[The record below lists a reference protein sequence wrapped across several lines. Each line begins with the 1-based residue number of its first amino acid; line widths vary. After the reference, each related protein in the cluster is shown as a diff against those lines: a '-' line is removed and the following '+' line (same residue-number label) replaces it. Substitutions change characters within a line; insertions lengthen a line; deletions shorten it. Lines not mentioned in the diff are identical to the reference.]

1 MNAETSTA
9 PLTITHTHEAG
20 TLIEGTAKG
29 DGTARIL
36 KVNGWRWGRS
46 IAAWFVP
53 ISRDR
58 QPKMHIINRTTAALT
73 EAGFSVETKIDRTSR
88 STAEIEAGK
97 IARQQDRADALAAK
111 AERKQDA
118 ETAAYDSARAALR
131 RLPEGGEPIKIGHH
145 SENRHRRAIATADR
159 AMGKSVQ
166 ATEEAKATA
175 ERAATAAQT
184 TDRRYSPAA
193 VASRIK
199 TLETGI
205 RATKRKIDGSSHT
218 FAGGYVETT
227 KPATG
232 DYRAHLQG
240 MLADALDQ
248 LTYWQGIR
256 ANQIAEGKA
265 TNYTREQINKGD
277 YVRIGGSWH
286 EVARANQ
293 KTVSLITGYSW
304 TQKADYAQ
312 IRDHRTTEEATT
324 ATAHGN
330 TETQEPVNTETSA
343 VEHS

>member
-1 MNAETSTA
+1 MTVETSTA
-9 PLTITHTHEAG
+9 TLTITHTHEAG

-29 DGTARIL
+29 DGTAPIL
-36 KVNGWRWGRS
+36 KGNGWRWGRS

-53 ISRDR
+53 MSRDR
-58 QPKMHIINRTTAALT
+58 QPKMHVINRTTAALT
-73 EAGFSVETKIDRTSR
+73 EAGFSVETDIDRISR
-88 STAEIEAGK
+88 STAEVEAGK

-111 AERKQDA
+111 ADRKQDA
-118 ETAAYDSARAALR
+118 EEAAWDAARAALG
-131 RLPEGGEPIKIGHH
+131 RLPEGGEPIKVGHH

-159 AMGKSVQ
+159 AMGRSVQ

-175 ERAATAAQT
+175 ERAATAART
-184 TDRRYSPAA
+184 TDHRYSPAS

-199 TLETGI
+199 TLETAI

-227 KPATG
+227 KAATG

-240 MLADALDQ
+240 MLADELDQ

-256 ANQIAEGKA
+256 SDQIAQGEA

-312 IRDHRTTEEATT
+312 IKDHRTSEEATT
-324 ATAHGN
+324 HGN
-330 TETQEPVNTETSA
+330 TETQETVNTETSA
-343 VEHS
+343 DEAGEQS